1 MACML
6 CYVLVKS
13 PLSVSAAAAPSHM
26 VCGALCAAR
35 DIAQEILVALLLVML
50 RAALMLLCVRPV
62 RPLPP
67 AAAHHPIQPTF

>member
-1 MACML
+1 
-6 CYVLVKS
+6 
-13 PLSVSAAAAPSHM
+13 M